1 MRQSGIAEFYLLS
14 IIIIYE
20 HWLCYLTTPQ
30 LGYLL
35 LEVEQWPRSRH
46 VAQPE
51 EEELMLLLVVQSCL
65 WLGQWAL
72 WQATEQYD
80 TPWHRPHRLRARCWL
95 HPQWPHALGL
105 LLSVDPDDTAAEEEA
120 EAGAVVADT
129 FGCGCFGAACC
140 CFGGGGGGG
149 ARLPPPP
156 VVLILAMAAR
166 SISRPGCC
174 CVSSMLLSASSIRPV
189 PPMACASFCSS
200 CMAAST
206 GFWLCWGAGGRTVA
220 CEGGKTGER
229 PARMKCRAT
238 EAGMSS
244 RKSAG
249 RSLHPPTRSTR
260 QADERRVSVSPAG
273 LLRPW
278 TCQHVMNLATG
289 SLTYRPAP
297 HEQAILRPWNHPDS
311 GQSCS
316 LLPAFII
323 LQPGWWSQEACLT
336 LSEPRVSTCRHSSN
350 SSVVTCTHTQTRRT
364 VRMRPPSVGH
374 CWSPPRLITT
384 DHQSVRCVCLSV
396 SPGAAC
402 LDDDDGQVP
411 GGHGLGH

>member
-1 MRQSGIAEFYLLS
+1 M
-14 IIIIYE
+14 
-20 HWLCYLTTPQ
+20 
-30 LGYLL
+30 
-35 LEVEQWPRSRH
+35 V
-46 VAQPE
+46 
-51 EEELMLLLVVQSCL
+51 LLVVQSCL

-80 TPWHRPHRLRARCWL
+80 TPWHRPHRLSARCWL

-105 LLSVDPDDTAAEEEA
+105 LSVDPEDTAAEEEA

-149 ARLPPPP
+149 ARLPP

-174 CVSSMLLSASSIRPV
+174 CDSSMLLSASSIRPV

-206 GFWLCWGAGGRTVA
+206 GFWLCWGAGGRAVA

-229 PARMKCRAT
+229 PARMKCWAT

-249 RSLHPPTRSTR
+249 RSLHRT
-260 QADERRVSVSPAG
+260 QHKAGERRVSVSPAG

-297 HEQAILRPWNHPDS
+297 HEQAILRPSNHPDS

-336 LSEPRVSTCRHSSN
+336 LSEPMVSTCRHSSN
-350 SSVVTCTHTQTRRT
+350 SSVVTCTQTHKRDA
-364 VRMRPPSVGH
+364 PSGGGLL
-374 CWSPPRLITT
+374 WSLLPPRLVRT
-384 DHQSVRCVCLSV
+384 DHQSGVSVCQSKC
-396 SPGAAC
+396 C
-402 LDDDDGQVP
+402 LP
-411 GGHGLGH
+411 